1 MKSQNIFYEWLP
13 QTEEVLLLNS
23 AVRDITPSD
32 RTYYDNV
39 VYILTQRQ
47 IFGSDAL
54 RWTEFRLNEAVDSTK
69 CSYSYWLKF
78 LSSFTCLFVH
88 SHLLTTKSLKE
99 MVQSKDIL
107 FWKLVK
113 KFILLVCLTIF
124 DIFLIV
130 ITYFNCFSKAIR
142 SKEFDMLYEVS
153 WAFGLFRSAK
163 LYFV

>member
-1 MKSQNIFYEWLP
+1 MFHRLLLIFLCPVHINNNLNISLFRMFTFHKYEVLDEITSWVKSQNIFYEWLP

-23 AVRDITPSD
+23 AVRGITPSD

-78 LSSFTCLFVH
+78 LSSFTCL
-88 SHLLTTKSLKE
+88 
-99 MVQSKDIL
+99 L
-107 FWKLVK
+107 FIHIFWPQNHWKK
-113 KFILLVCLTIF
+113 WFSQRIF
-124 DIFLIV
+124 CSE
-130 ITYFNCFSKAIR
+130 NS
-142 SKEFDMLYEVS
+142 
-153 WAFGLFRSAK
+153 
-163 LYFV
+163 

>member
-23 AVRDITPSD
+23 AVRGITPSD

-78 LSSFTCLFVH
+78 LSSFTCLLFVH
-88 SHLLTTKSLKE
+88 IFWPQNHWKKWFSQRIFCSENSL
-99 MVQSKDIL
+99 
-107 FWKLVK
+107 K

-153 WAFGLFRSAK
+153 WAFVLSRSAK
-163 LYFV
+163 LYSV

>member
-78 LSSFTCLFVH
+78 YVFVVH

-142 SKEFDMLYEVS
+142 SKEFDMLYIWSELS
-153 WAFGLFRSAK
+153 FC
-163 LYFV
+163 FV

>member
-23 AVRDITPSD
+23 AVRGITPSD

-78 LSSFTCLFVH
+78 FVDFYVFVVH
-88 SHLLTTKSLKE
+88 SYLLTTKSLKE

-130 ITYFNCFSKAIR
+130 ITFVNCFSKAIR

-153 WAFGLFRSAK
+153 WAFVLFRSAK
-163 LYFV
+163 LYSV

>member
-23 AVRDITPSD
+23 AVRGITPSD

-78 LSSFTCLFVH
+78 LSSFTCLLFI

-113 KFILLVCLTIF
+113 KIHFACLSDNFWYIPHC
-124 DIFLIV
+124 
-130 ITYFNCFSKAIR
+130 NN
-142 SKEFDMLYEVS
+142 
-153 WAFGLFRSAK
+153 LF
-163 LYFV
+163 

>member
-23 AVRDITPSD
+23 AVRGITPSD

-54 RWTEFRLNEAVDSTK
+54 RWTEFRLNEPVDSTK

-78 LSSFTCLFVH
+78 LSSFTCLLFIH
-88 SHLLTTKSLKE
+88 IFWPQNHWKKWFSQRIFCSENSLKKIHFACL
-99 MVQSKDIL
+99 SDNFWYIPHCNNL
-107 FWKLVK
+107 F
-113 KFILLVCLTIF
+113 
-124 DIFLIV
+124 
-130 ITYFNCFSKAIR
+130 
-142 SKEFDMLYEVS
+142 
-153 WAFGLFRSAK
+153 
-163 LYFV
+163 

>member
-23 AVRDITPSD
+23 AVRGITPSD

-78 LSSFTCLFVH
+78 LSSFTCCSFTSFDHKITERNGSVKGYFV
-88 SHLLTTKSLKE
+88 LKTR
-99 MVQSKDIL
+99 K
-107 FWKLVK
+107 K

-153 WAFGLFRSAK
+153 WAFVLFRSAK
-163 LYFV
+163 LYSV